1 MHKKV
6 TLPKSF
12 APFQTSL
19 LIRLGRN
26 NDGGYLIDSRNIQ
39 ASTVLIGMGL
49 SDDWSFEAD
58 FVNLKKLPVY
68 AYDKSVSRKLFAK
81 KFLRSIFKFRKPNE
95 MIRNF
100 ETLRNY
106 NSFFRGDIHHI
117 EKFVGENPDVNYVSL
132 QEVLDTVDPFAKSR
146 IFLKIDI
153 EGSEYR
159 LLEEILANSVRIEGM
174 VIEFHDAYLHAQRI
188 ESFIQ
193 NFSLTLIHVHSNNCA
208 FVTKNGSPTALEC
221 TFTSQPVGDSIDL
234 KSPHVLDMPC
244 TPGSP
249 EHAIVFR

>member
-12 APFQTSL
+12 APFQTNH

-39 ASTVLIGMGL
+39 ASTLLIGMGL

-58 FVNLKKLPVY
+58 FVSLKKLPVY
-68 AYDKSVSRKLFAK
+68 TYDKSVSRKFFTK
-81 KFLRSIFKFRKPNE
+81 KFLSSIFKFRNPNE
-95 MIRNF
+95 MIRRLK
-100 ETLRNY
+100 TLKNY
-106 NSFFRGDIHHI
+106 DSFFRGDVHHI
-117 EKFVGENPDVNYVSL
+117 EKFVGENPDSDYVSL
-132 QEVLDTVDPFAKSR
+132 QEILDTIDPLAKSR

-174 VIEFHDAYLHAQRI
+174 VIEFHETDLHSQRI
-188 ESFIQ
+188 ETFIQ
-193 NFSLTLIHVHSNNCA
+193 NFSLALIHVHSNNCA

-221 TFTSQPVGDSIDL
+221 TFTSQPVGDSLDL
-234 KSPHVLDMPC
+234 KSPHMLDMPC
-244 TPGSP
+244 TPDSP
-249 EHAIVFR
+249 EHAISFR